1 MYALGCPYSTAQF
14 AQCCTHIHRKHL
26 GVCIKG
32 RLCDHHSFRSVDIQK
47 HLKDVHINDE
57 DKWFEPVLELEGDIV
72 EINEATLQANIALVK
87 EEKPE
92 EDEDDDDDEL
102 E

>member
-1 MYALGCPYSTAQF
+1 M
-14 AQCCTHIHRKHL
+14 
-26 GVCIKG
+26 
-32 RLCDHHSFRSVDIQK
+32 
-47 HLKDVHINDE
+47 NDE
-57 DKWFEPVLELEGDIV
+57 DKWFEPVPELEGDIV
-72 EINEATLQANIALVK
+72 EINEATLQAKIALVK

>member
-1 MYALGCPYSTAQF
+1 M
-14 AQCCTHIHRKHL
+14 
-26 GVCIKG
+26 
-32 RLCDHHSFRSVDIQK
+32 DIEK
-47 HLKDVHINDE
+47 HLKEVHMNNE
-57 DKWFEPVLELEGDIV
+57 DKWFEPVPELEGDIV

-87 EEKPE
+87 GKKLE

>member
-1 MYALGCPYSTAQF
+1 M
-14 AQCCTHIHRKHL
+14 
-26 GVCIKG
+26 
-32 RLCDHHSFRSVDIQK
+32 DIQK
-47 HLKDVHINDE
+47 HLKDVHLNEE
-57 DKWFEPVLELEGDIV
+57 DKWFEPVPELEGDIV

-87 EEKPE
+87 EEKL